1 MTSCLHCQDTRV
13 MEYAVDSLCM
23 NSILSIVDLLSACF
37 PAKKFEIQHLNNFNG
52 VVMLEGSSTQT
63 SIFGFQFTAWEPLAV
78 MTVKREPPGA
88 EGFGLAHQ
96 AVNITNVCVRQ
107 DLRGQGVGSKMLKW
121 YLNSLHPGM
130 IAFLHVDKKPEASA
144 ESSTNSS
151 WRDMVLKPVTYLEN
165 GQEKTTPEQPASSNL
180 SASKQTEPKT
190 LVDWYKSLGFHVHYT
205 NEVETCLCHYAH
217 MEVANYDSDD
227 WRSDSSNDADS
238 EAET

>member
-1 MTSCLHCQDTRV
+1 

-130 IAFLHVDKKPEASA
+130 IAFLHVDKKPEASLRRIP
-144 ESSTNSS
+144 S
-151 WRDMVLKPVTYLEN
+151 R
-165 GQEKTTPEQPASSNL
+165 
-180 SASKQTEPKT
+180 
-190 LVDWYKSLGFHVHYT
+190 
-205 NEVETCLCHYAH
+205 
-217 MEVANYDSDD
+217 
-227 WRSDSSNDADS
+227 
-238 EAET
+238 